1 MVEDGRSQY
10 AATKAALVAMALSW
24 AIELAPRG
32 VTANVVAPAATQTA
46 MLSDPQRQSVAPR
59 VPPIGRYIQPKE
71 VAGAVAFL
79 LSAEADAITGKVLTI
94 CGGSSL

>member
-1 MVEDGRSQY
+1 
-10 AATKAALVAMALSW
+10 MALSW

-59 VPPIGRYIQPKE
+59 VPFAPPVPWPRPAAIASTPTPRDALDLAHEPT
-71 VAGAVAFL
+71 VAFA
-79 LSAEADAITGKVLTI
+79 S
-94 CGGSSL
+94 GGHS